1 MKVYAVKVGKKP
13 GVYETWDACKEQVEG
28 VKNATYKS
36 FNSLKDAND
45 YLSDK
50 EFVVSSNVCAYV
62 DGSFNSTTNEYSFG
76 CVLLMDSKESHFS
89 KKFDDE
95 EYAAMR
101 NVSGEIKGAAFII
114 NHLIKLG
121 IKEVSLFYDYEGIE
135 KWYTGKWKT
144 NSDATKRYVD
154 FANTAKKSI
163 KVNFVKVKSHSNDK
177 YNDLA
182 DRLAKDVL
190 GIK

>member
-1 MKVYAVKVGKKP
+1 MKLYAVKKGINP
-13 GVYETWDACKEQVEG
+13 GIYNTWDECKNQVTGFKGAE
-28 VKNATYKS
+28 YKS
-36 FNSLKDAND
+36 FNNISDAKD
-45 YLSDK
+45 YLEDK
-50 EFVVSSNVCAYV
+50 VEEVSNIRAYV
-62 DGSFNSTTNEYSFG
+62 DGSFNVKTNEYSFG
-76 CVLLMDSKESHFS
+76 AVLLIDGQEIHFK

-114 NHLIKLG
+114 NYLINKG
-121 IKEVSLFYDYEGIE
+121 IKEVSVYYDYEGIE

-144 NSDATKRYVD
+144 NSEATRRYVE
-154 FANTAKKSI
+154 FALKAKKQI

-182 DRLAKDVL
+182 DRLAKDAL

>member
-1 MKVYAVKVGKKP
+1 MKIYVVKNGKKP
-13 GVYETWDACKEQVEG
+13 GIYNTWDECKEQVDG
-28 VKNATYKS
+28 FKGAVYKS
-36 FNSLKDAND
+36 FNNRTDAEDFLN
-45 YLSDK
+45 DK
-50 EFVVSSNVCAYV
+50 EVVVSNIRAYV
-62 DGSFNSTTNEYSFG
+62 DGSFNATTNEYSFG
-76 CVLLMDSKESHFS
+76 AVLLMDGNELHFK

-95 EYAAMR
+95 EYASMR

-114 NHLIKLG
+114 NHLINKG
-121 IKEVSLFYDYEGIE
+121 VKEVSVYYDYEGIE

-144 NSDATKRYVD
+144 NSEATQRYVD
-154 FANTAKKSI
+154 FAKEAKKKI

-182 DRLAKDVL
+182 DRLAKDAL

>member
-1 MKVYAVKVGKKP
+1 MKVYAVKKGLKT
-13 GVYETWDACKEQVEG
+13 GIFDTWEECQKQVIG
-28 VKNATYKS
+28 FQGAVYKS
-36 FNSLKDAND
+36 FNNINDAKDF
-45 YLSDK
+45 LEDK
-50 EFVVSSNVCAYV
+50 EVKKSGICAYV
-62 DGSFNSTTNEYSFG
+62 DGSFNVKTNEYSFG
-76 CVLLMDSKESHFS
+76 AVLLMNNKETHFM
-89 KKFDDE
+89 KKFNDE

-121 IKEVSLFYDYEGIE
+121 VKEVSLFYDYEGIE
-135 KWYTGKWKT
+135 KWYNGKWKT
-144 NSDATKRYVD
+144 NSDATKKYVD
-154 FANTAKKSI
+154 FANKAKQHI

-182 DRLAKDVL
+182 DRLAKDAL